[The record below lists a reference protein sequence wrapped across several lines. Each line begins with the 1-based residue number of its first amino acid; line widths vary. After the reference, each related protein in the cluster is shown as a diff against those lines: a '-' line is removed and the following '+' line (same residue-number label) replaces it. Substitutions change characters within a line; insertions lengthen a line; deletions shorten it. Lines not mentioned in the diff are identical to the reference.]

1 MNIGFIIFIF
11 KQTMGQHVSS
21 EQNNNNPVILETR
34 PTQLPESVPLFGS
47 KGKNNKCKLDFLG
60 PMIGPG
66 PMSQKSCVKL
76 GSQKSTVLGFE

>member
-1 MNIGFIIFIF
+1 M
-11 KQTMGQHVSS
+11 
-21 EQNNNNPVILETR
+21 ILETR

-66 PMSQKSCVKL
+66 DWTGAWTGDWTGD
-76 GSQKSTVLGFE
+76 GSGDWTGEWTGDCKAIRRL